1 MKLIFYL
8 LMISQMVVLI
18 GASADKL
25 KSKKDEIKSLKWEK
39 IEKNENNQRTL
50 MWKSYNDNE
59 SYFLDNNNLKENIKS
74 KLVDEIPSHR
84 NYLNQKNVNTNINP
98 LIPTNYFLNE
108 GDFQTQIH
116 WKSSFDGGASR
127 GTGQQNPL
135 FLIDYGI
142 SEKALLSFYFSEA
155 NDILYNLIE
164 GKEIPYYWQSYAISY
179 KRKVFE
185 HEESNAAISFVS
197 TLEYLRTS
205 SGSKNSKSIFNE
217 TDNISG
223 KQNSE
228 NIVGAFSLP
237 LSKEI
242 NKKTTF
248 FLVPGITFLPEKIGS
263 KNIGKNSYGNNFY
276 VGTGFILDLSQDLKL
291 LASYTNP
298 LGPGSNY
305 FDSNLKY
312 SNKSIYSYGLKWDVN
327 NKIGLEGVITNSYG
341 SSPSTGL
348 LTIPSDNKTLYSANL
363 IYRPYGEDTYLK
375 PLNTRD
381 ILVSHGGMTVNNA
394 LIQDIGKVQGGINYD
409 LYGNIFFSYRYSLS
423 NVFQLEFI
431 DIGKFHDINASK
443 RNSSLRNTYVDK
455 DNLNFRLG
463 GKLLLF
469 SPQKDDLLW
478 TSIRTSVGRN
488 DNTNQGY
495 IYSELMNTFRLNNSI
510 AINITPKYFYSGVES
525 FGAIGISKY
534 INLNDKLQLI
544 PEINSMLKEESE
556 FNSTIALRYA
566 YKPSRSI
573 DIYFSNS
580 VGLQDL
586 GQILKGEER
595 FGIRLNFVY

>member
-18 GASADKL
+18 GANADKL

-59 SYFLDNNNLKENIKS
+59 SYFLDNNNFKENIKS
-74 KLVDEIPSHR
+74 ELEDEIPSHR
-84 NYLNQKNVNTNINP
+84 NYWNQKNVNTNINP

-185 HEESNAAISFVS
+185 HEESNTAISFVS

-242 NKKTTF
+242 NKKATF
-248 FLVPGITFLPEKIGS
+248 LLVPGITFLPEKIGS

-276 VGTGFILDLSQDLKL
+276 IGTGFIFDLSKDLKL

-327 NKIGLEGVITNSYG
+327 NRIGLEGVITNSYG

-409 LYGNIFFSYRYSLS
+409 LNGNIFFSYRYSLS

-478 TSIRTSVGRN
+478 TSVRTSVGRN

-534 INLNDKLQLI
+534 INLNDNLQLI

-586 GQILKGEER
+586 GQILKGDER